1 MTGNA
6 SDAIRQS
13 VRLKSM
19 IETLNLIAWIKDEE
33 NTLLAKKVAERR
45 AAAHLTIG
53 TGLLNIRG
61 SSTPS
66 RSNASRTASSLIPLQ
81 LLWRKAG
88 NSATTRL
95 ATAPSLPLWSKV
107 SSSKTTKAKSSTA
120 VLALVEFSVLRKM
133 KSTDGSPPSP
143 PGTPSARTVA
153 LKNEPVHSQ
162 RPHGPR
168 QRRGPPLRTRGRRAR
183 SPAARRSRQ
192 LVVGHPNRHSPLVRR
207 TLPDHGARSESAGPV
222 LPRSVGPYS
231 TKPCARSSRPANSNS
246 PPKKALSPAAVK

>member
-1 MTGNA
+1 M
-6 SDAIRQS
+6 
-13 VRLKSM
+13 
-19 IETLNLIAWIKDEE
+19 
-33 NTLLAKKVAERR
+33 AERR
-45 AAAHLTIG
+45 AAAHLTIR

-81 LLWRKAG
+81 LPWRKAG
-88 NSATTRL
+88 NSATARL
-95 ATAPSLPLWSKV
+95 ATAPSSPLWSKV
-107 SSSKTTKAKSSTA
+107 LSFKTTKAKSSTA
-120 VLALVEFSVLRKM
+120 TLALVEFSVLKKM
-133 KSTDGSPPSP
+133 KSTDGSPPIL

-153 LKNEPVHSQ
+153 LKTN
-162 RPHGPR
+162 
-168 QRRGPPLRTRGRRAR
+168 RGPPPRTRGRTAR

-231 TKPCARSSRPANSNS
+231 TKPCARSCRPANSNS
-246 PPKKALSPAAVK
+246 PPKKALSPAERPSVERTVV